1 MRNFPTFFFKCTIYI
16 SLIYLTFLLL
26 RFAIFDY
33 YIVIGESMNPSFR
46 NGEKVVVNKLRLGPR
61 IIFRFSNKDNFHI
74 KRLPGLSK
82 LKVGEIV
89 VANYPYPKFEDR
101 ISFDKNYVYLKRCYG
116 APGDTVSIVEGYYK
130 NSNVQGPLGDVTYQ
144 RQLSYLKDSVLLEK
158 GIILKS
164 LQQTEPYDWTIRN
177 FGPLYVPRRGDY
189 IKIDSSNYLI
199 WHNIILF
206 ETGKSLSSRNG
217 HIFLDNKIIKGYTF
231 NSNWYFLGGDNV
243 LNSKDSRYIG
253 LFPESFIIGIVMRR
267 SPK

>member
-89 VANYPYPKFEDR
+89 A
-101 ISFDKNYVYLKRCYG
+101 
-116 APGDTVSIVEGYYK
+116 
-130 NSNVQGPLGDVTYQ
+130 
-144 RQLSYLKDSVLLEK
+144 
-158 GIILKS
+158 
-164 LQQTEPYDWTIRN
+164 
-177 FGPLYVPRRGDY
+177 
-189 IKIDSSNYLI
+189 
-199 WHNIILF
+199 
-206 ETGKSLSSRNG
+206 
-217 HIFLDNKIIKGYTF
+217 
-231 NSNWYFLGGDNV
+231 
-243 LNSKDSRYIG
+243 
-253 LFPESFIIGIVMRR
+253 
-267 SPK
+267 